1 MKVPFLLF
9 SYCIDSMKIIDQH
22 IDKIRLPYLMMMF
35 IPHLVYFIAFFG
47 IRLMED
53 SYIHLLNIFTQ
64 TFIVVFLLFR
74 FHPFRKEFVVKP
86 VDLNIILGSAILLAT
101 NLVFVEYAKLF
112 PVLGVVSKE

>member
-1 MKVPFLLF
+1 
-9 SYCIDSMKIIDQH
+9 MKIIDQH
-22 IDKIRLPYLMMMF
+22 IDTVRLPYLAIMA
-35 IPHLVYFIAFFG
+35 ISHIVYFIAFFG

-64 TFIVVFLLFR
+64 TFIVGFLLFR

-86 VDLNIILGSAILLAT
+86 VDLNIVFGSAILLAT

-112 PVLGVVSKE
+112 PVLGVIPKNKTV

>member
-1 MKVPFLLF
+1 
-9 SYCIDSMKIIDQH
+9 MKIIDQH

-47 IRLMED
+47 IRIIED

-64 TFIVVFLLFR
+64 TFIVSFLLFR
-74 FHPFRKEFVVKP
+74 FHPFRKEFVIKP

-112 PVLGVVSKE
+112 PVFSVVPKNKTV

>member
-1 MKVPFLLF
+1 
-9 SYCIDSMKIIDQH
+9 MKIIDQH

-47 IRLMED
+47 IRVIED

-74 FHPFRKEFVVKP
+74 FHPFRTEFVVKP

-112 PVLGVVSKE
+112 PVFRVVPKNKTV